1 MLLIYR
7 NILIGDVP
15 DLQYKTYPG
24 SNGETLGISV
34 TEQKKGVPNGEYFTL
49 SMAGVTSPLLPYDL
63 SAGDVSTYT
72 YTCISEIFAIIL
84 NTEFILNECLFLL
97 YVLKVCLKEL
107 GLIFFL
113 LQITDAN

>member
-49 SMAGVTSPLLPYDL
+49 SMAGATSPLLPYDL

-84 NTEFILNECLFLL
+84 NTEFILNECLFCCM
-97 YVLKVCLKEL
+97 YSKFVLKNKV
-107 GLIFFL
+107 
-113 LQITDAN
+113 

>member
-1 MLLIYR
+1 MIYQ

-63 SAGDVSTYT
+63 SAGDVSTYLLK
-72 YTCISEIFAIIL
+72 IFALIL
-84 NTEFILNECLFLL
+84 NITLILN
-97 YVLKVCLKEL
+97 
-107 GLIFFL
+107 
-113 LQITDAN
+113 

>member
-84 NTEFILNECLFLL
+84 NTEFIFFLFVLL